1 MTILEPKKELGGRE
15 ERNCVG
21 GMFQEVLIQVSEPR
35 TQRIK
40 EELSIGPSDWHPRQ
54 SGRHDRPTSKEWR
67 CLRPGGSDGWGWGT
81 GIVGYRMPPH
91 QEGRRVT
98 RSATRS
104 GHVPIEE
111 KNSSMWLV
119 TGVSWGTRSL
129 RFRMGFRGNRHVG
142 NAGQSNDIHHLNHLA
157 MGNLLIGV
165 ND

>member
-1 MTILEPKKELGGRE
+1 MLFSCSFRDDRVGNPMTILEPKKELAGRE

-21 GMFQEVLIQVSEPR
+21 GMFREVLIQVSEPR

-40 EELSIGPSDWHPRQ
+40 EERSIGPSDWHPRQ

-104 GHVPIEE
+104 GHVPIEG
-111 KNSSMWLV
+111 KDACMRLM
-119 TGVSWGTRSL
+119 TGVSWGCPELTVPNGASW
-129 RFRMGFRGNRHVG
+129 
-142 NAGQSNDIHHLNHLA
+142 QSTCLEYRLTE
-157 MGNLLIGV
+157 
-165 ND
+165 